1 MNAMTGVVAV
11 AQREL
16 RLAARDKTQW
26 LMPPFFFVIVLTL
39 FSLGMEPNDPRF
51 GAFLPSMFWVGSLL
65 AALLTLE
72 RLFRGDYEDG
82 SLEQLC
88 LARFPLAAATTVK
101 LVTHW
106 LLTGLPL
113 VLLSLPLAAGLGLEG
128 PALGSLLAG
137 LALGTPCISLIGGFV
152 AALIV
157 GLPRGGLLLPVLV
170 LPLITPVVIFG
181 AGAVR
186 SAQQGMDSA
195 APLYFLA
202 AILALCLTLIP
213 WLAAA
218 ALKSAFD

>member
-1 MNAMTGVVAV
+1 MAIVR
-11 AQREL
+11 REL

-26 LMPPFFFVIVLTL
+26 LMPPFFFVVVLTL
-39 FSLGMEPNDPRF
+39 FGLGMEPNDPR
-51 GAFLPSMFWVGSLL
+51 LPAVLPAMLWVGALL

-82 SLEQLC
+82 TLEQLC
-88 LARFPLAAATTVK
+88 LAEFPLVGAATVK

-113 VLLSLPLAAGLGLEG
+113 VVLSLPLAAGLGLEG
-128 PALGSLLAG
+128 KALFSLAIG
-137 LALGTPCISLIGGFV
+137 LALGTPCLSLVGGFV
-152 AALIV
+152 AALTV

-186 SAQQGMDSA
+186 SAQQGLDVA

-202 AILALCLTLIP
+202 AILVLCLTLIP

-218 ALKSAFD
+218 ALRSAFD